1 MRDEAL
7 PERGTVWS
15 WTVQEFAPKPPYRA
29 PGAEFEPFV
38 LGYVDLGDVLV
49 ESRLDVSRGEVR
61 IGLPVRLA
69 TIPAYTDDDGADVHT
84 YAFVAAE
91 EGA

>member
-15 WTVQEFAPKPPYRA
+15 WTVQEFAPKPPYRGL
-29 PGAEFEPFV
+29 GAEFEPFV

-49 ESRLDVSRGEVR
+49 ESRLDVPRDEVR
-61 IGLPVRLA
+61 IGLPVRLT
-69 TIPAYTDDDGADVHT
+69 TIPAYRDDEDVFT
-84 YAFVAAE
+84 YAFVVAE
-91 EGA
+91 T